1 MAMHHVPAGM
11 EIRVV
16 GPAKADITGDLEEY
30 MKVKPFSLARPPTLA
45 SLNPNTAVAGDP
57 TQIVLHCIGTGFM
70 AESVIVF
77 NGGVEP
83 TTMVSATELTT
94 IVNPVTATTP
104 GSYPVLIHTF
114 THETAPQMF
123 TFTDPGETRG
133 RTKR

>member
-1 MAMHHVPAGM
+1 MAIHHVGPGE

-30 MKVKPFSLARPPTLA
+30 MKVKPFNLGRPPSLA
-45 SLNPNTAVAGDP
+45 SLNPASAEIGGEPLT
-57 TQIVLHCIGTGFM
+57 LHCMGAYFM
-70 AESVIVF
+70 PESVIVF

-94 IVNPVTATTP
+94 LVYPSTAQVA
-104 GSYPVLIHTF
+104 GSYPVLIRTF

-123 TFTDPGETRG
+123 TFTEAAPEGTRRG
-133 RTKR
+133 KR